1 MSRINATA
9 AVASLL
15 ITFASVAAVRDTTNY
30 AAPVAHVAAASAA
43 RYINGIEVTD
53 LAPMTVT
60 ATITTLAPIVVTPDA
75 E

>member
-1 MSRINATA
+1 MNRINATA

-30 AAPVAHVAAASAA
+30 AAPVAHVAASAA

-53 LAPMTVT
+53 LAPLTVT